1 MCGICG
7 WLQPSG
13 GRLTDLVRMNRLA
26 SHRGPDGEGYW
37 LWDGKSAAGQFIG
50 SEAADAARGEH
61 PQGPAGLGHRRLSI
75 LDLSD
80 AGLQPMSSSGGRVW
94 IVFNGEIYNYIELRA
109 ELMRS
114 GHKFHTGTDT
124 EVILAAYEQW
134 GTDCFARFNGM
145 WGLGLIDLRKRRL
158 VLSRDRLGVKT
169 LYKCVKNRSFA
180 FASEI
185 KQFFALPGIDAAADM
200 DAVAEYIDTGY
211 EVPPATFFEGIRA
224 FPPGCWGE
232 IAIDQPGQPTPQPFW
247 FPEKLSASKVDR
259 AEAREHT
266 RNLFADAV
274 KLRLRSDV
282 PVGVCLSG
290 GLDSSAIFGQAQLL
304 RNGTAPSTYSFSAAF
319 ADGRF
324 DERPYVETVL
334 EKFKGQG
341 HYVFPTA
348 EMFLEDSDSFVFHH
362 DEPPGSLSQYEAWSV
377 MSLAREHRVPLLLNG
392 QGGDELFTGYWSAY
406 YLFLRQTL
414 GRAPQQI
421 AEHLLGSLLPGGN
434 PALVAQLLPHLRQ
447 YRNRKKRDNRIVLL
461 PCWRSRGFTLESN
474 WATAAQQLN
483 PEQYRL
489 HEIRNI
495 HLPRLLKW
503 DDRNSMAFSIEGR
516 YPFLDYRM
524 VEWAL
529 TLPPEM
535 NLRHGWNKL
544 LLRESLGHALPPAI
558 QWRRSKVGFVT
569 PQSEWMRTT
578 LHPVLVG
585 WAARPSER
593 LQRIVD
599 KSRLKVLAGEL
610 LNANSIHRKDERQFL
625 LVRLF
630 FLDRWLNT
638 FEVGVP

>member
-13 GRLTDLVRMNRLA
+13 VHLTDLVRMNRLA

-37 LWDGKSAAGQFIG
+37 LWDGKSAMGQFIE
-50 SEAADAARGEH
+50 SRSADAADNKY
-61 PQGPAGLGHRRLSI
+61 PQGVAGLGHRRLAI

-80 AGLQPMSSSGGRVW
+80 AGLQPMPSNDRQVW

-109 ELMRS
+109 ELAQS

-134 GTDCFARFNGM
+134 GTECFARFNGM
-145 WGLGLIDLRKRRL
+145 WGIAIVDLRRRTL
-158 VLSRDRLGVKT
+158 VLSRDRLGIKP
-169 LYKCVKNRSFA
+169 LYTWAENQAFA

-185 KQFFALPGIDAAADM
+185 KQFFALPNITATANM
-200 DAVAEYIDTGY
+200 DAVTEYIDTGY
-211 EVPPATFFEGIRA
+211 EVPPATFFKGIQA
-224 FPPGCWGE
+224 FPPGCWSE
-232 IAIDQPGQPTPQPFW
+232 VAIDQPKHPIPQTFW
-247 FPEKLSASKVDR
+247 FPDKLTTSKINR
-259 AEAREHT
+259 AEAREGT
-266 RNLFADAV
+266 RNLFADSV

-304 RNGTAPSTYSFSAAF
+304 KNGNAPSTYSFTAAF
-319 ADGRF
+319 ADRRF

-334 EKFKGQG
+334 EKFSGEG
-341 HYVFPTA
+341 HYAFPTA
-348 EMFLEDSDSFVFHH
+348 ENFLNDFDSLIFHH
-362 DEPPGSLSQYEAWSV
+362 DEPPGSLSQYAAWSV
-377 MSLAREHRVPLLLNG
+377 MRLAREHRVPVLLNG

-406 YLFLRQTL
+406 YLFLRQIVA
-414 GRAPQQI
+414 RAPQQV
-421 AEHLLGSLLPGGN
+421 AEHLLGSLLPSGN
-434 PALVAQLLPHLRQ
+434 PALVTQLLPHLRQ
-447 YRNRKKRDNRIVLL
+447 YRNRKQRDNRTVLS
-461 PCWRSRGFTLESN
+461 PTWQSHGFTLKEN
-474 WATAAQQLN
+474 WATAAQLLN

-489 HEIRNI
+489 HEILHV

-535 NLRHGWNKL
+535 NLKRGWNKL
-544 LLRESLGHALPPAI
+544 LLREALGHALPPAI

-569 PQSEWMRTT
+569 PQSEWIRTT
-578 LHPVLVG
+578 LRPVLSQ
-585 WAARPSER
+585 WAAQPSER
-593 LQRIVD
+593 LQQIVD
-599 KSRLKVLAGEL
+599 KSRLKQLAGEL
-610 LNANSIHRKDERQFL
+610 LNSKSIHKKDERQFL

-630 FLDRWLNT
+630 FLDRWLNL
-638 FEVGVP
+638 FKVAV